1 MKLASMKLSN
11 YKSVKESGVIK
22 INEQATIFAGKNNTG
37 KTSLIEA
44 IYKITNGSFVD
55 FIPEGPETTELDM
68 EVDFSVEEFLSIQ
81 KFFRE
86 SGCTLYS
93 HYKFRILYRY
103 NQILNSTCFMS
114 LQMVSEPTPGSIG
127 SPDTHYVDL
136 LVNQSIQSSIGT
148 NPMYVVSHIN
158 GPDTDFRKTPNFLTP
173 LMTLIKENFVFI
185 SGNRYVPNSEKAI
198 LQRDLSINGENLNS
212 YLFTLHNNDE
222 TVYNTI
228 INIFKTIFDD
238 VTSVNTPINFDQ
250 NTNISLSFQ
259 GVNKPIQLFNCGSGF
274 THVLLLLCVLYS
286 QENRII
292 LFDEPHVYL
301 HPSAEKAI
309 YDLINETDNHQ
320 YLLTT
325 HSPILINY
333 PFKKNLYLVNKMDGI
348 SNFTQLDTVR
358 EVLNDIGVS
367 NSDFALSEK
376 VLFVEGPTEEAVI
389 PMILNHF
396 GMKQIG
402 YNYRILKM
410 GGTGNEFSKKTAMQ
424 NHKDKLDLILNGI
437 TESPIPYLILIDRDE
452 KDETKIT
459 ELKEKYKDSIQVLER
474 REFENYLIDC
484 YEEITKVI
492 NVNRNENVITS
503 EEVEQFIT
511 NLLNQTDSSVFGRS
525 RNPIQNPLKQVIGSS
540 ILESLFH
547 EYGLSY
553 NKIMHGKE
561 LVSYIL
567 KNQPHKLESFKNL
580 LEDFI
585 KG

>member
-1 MKLASMKLSN
+1 MKLISMKLEN
-11 YKSVKESGVIK
+11 YKSVKESGLIK

-55 FIPEGPETTELDM
+55 FIPQGPKTTELEM
-68 EVDFSVEEFLSIQ
+68 RVNFSEEEFLNIR
-81 KFFRE
+81 KIFNE
-86 SGCTLYS
+86 NGYKLDG
-93 HYKFRILYRY
+93 HYNYRIIYRY
-103 NQILNSTCFMS
+103 DQTLNLTCLMAIQMIVESVSDPSVIEPFDFLSNNSSQSQTETNAKYQLSNVNGQGTSILG
-114 LQMVSEPTPGSIG
+114 TPGF
-127 SPDTHYVDL
+127 
-136 LVNQSIQSSIGT
+136 LVPLIQ
-148 NPMYVVSHIN
+148 
-158 GPDTDFRKTPNFLTP
+158 F
-173 LMTLIKENFVFI
+173 IKENFVFI
-185 SGNRYVPNSEKAI
+185 NGNRYVPNSEKAI
-198 LQRDLSINGENLNS
+198 LQQDLSINGENLNS
-212 YLFTLHNNDE
+212 YLYTLHNNNE
-222 TVYNTI
+222 KVYDVI
-228 INIFKTIFDD
+228 INTFKEIFDD
-238 VTSVNTPINFDQ
+238 VTSVNTPINFDHS
-250 NTNISLSFQ
+250 TNISLSFQ
-259 GVNKPIQLFNCGSGF
+259 GVNEPIQLFNCGSGF

-309 YDLINETDNHQ
+309 YDLINETNSHQ

-333 PFKKNLYLVNKMDGI
+333 PFKKNLYLVNKIDGI
-348 SNFTQLDTVR
+348 SNFMKLDTVR

-367 NSDFALSEK
+367 NSDFALSDK

-424 NHKDKLDLILNGI
+424 KNKDKLSLILNGI
-437 TESPIPYLILIDRDE
+437 SESPIPYLILIDLDE
-452 KDETKIT
+452 KNEEKVR
-459 ELKEKYKDSIQVLER
+459 ELEEKYGDNIQVLER

-484 YEEITKVI
+484 YEEIAQVI
-492 NVNRNENVITS
+492 NVNRNEDAITS
-503 EEVEQFIT
+503 EKVEQFIT
-511 NLLNQTDSSVFGRS
+511 DLLGKADNSDLYKSGNRIG
-525 RNPIQNPLKQVIGSS
+525 NPIKYVVGSS

-547 EYGLSY
+547 EYDLSY
-553 NKIMHGKE
+553 NKIVHGKE

-567 KNQPHKLESFKNL
+567 KNQPHKLESFKDW

>member
-1 MKLASMKLSN
+1 MKLVSMKLSN

-68 EVDFSVEEFLSIQ
+68 KVDFSVEEFSSIQ
-81 KFFRE
+81 HFFRE
-86 SGCTLYS
+86 SGCTLYN

-103 NQILNSTCFMS
+103 NQILNLTCFMS
-114 LQMVSEPTPGSIG
+114 LQMVVEPTPGSMS

-136 LVNQSIQSSIGT
+136 LVNQSTQSSKGT
-148 NPMYVVSHIN
+148 NPVYVVSNIN
-158 GPDTDFRKTPNFLTP
+158 GPDTDFRQTPNFLTP

-222 TVYNTI
+222 KVYNTI

-309 YDLINETDNHQ
+309 YDLINETNNHQ

-333 PFKKNLYLVNKMDGI
+333 PFKKNLYLVNKKDGI
-348 SNFTQLDTVR
+348 SKFTELNSVK
-358 EVLNDIGVS
+358 EILNDIGVS
-367 NSDFALSEK
+367 NSDFALSDK

-410 GGTGNEFSKKTAMQ
+410 GGTGNEFTRKTAMQ
-424 NHKDKLDLILNGI
+424 KNNDKLGLILNGI
-437 TESPIPYLILIDRDE
+437 SESPIPYLILIDLDE
-452 KDETKIT
+452 RKEEKVK
-459 ELKEKYKDSIQVLER
+459 ELKEKYGENIRILER

-484 YEEITKVI
+484 YEEIAKVI
-492 NVNRNENVITS
+492 NENRNENVITS
-503 EEVEQFIT
+503 DKVEEFIT
-511 NLLNQTDSSVFGRS
+511 DLLGQTDNSNLYQFKGSINV
-525 RNPIQNPLKQVIGSS
+525 PLKQVIGSS
-540 ILESLFH
+540 ILELLFI
-547 EYGLSY
+547 EYGLTY
-553 NKIMHGKE
+553 NKVRHGKE

-567 KNQPHKLESFKNL
+567 KYQPGKLESFKNL

-585 KG
+585 TS